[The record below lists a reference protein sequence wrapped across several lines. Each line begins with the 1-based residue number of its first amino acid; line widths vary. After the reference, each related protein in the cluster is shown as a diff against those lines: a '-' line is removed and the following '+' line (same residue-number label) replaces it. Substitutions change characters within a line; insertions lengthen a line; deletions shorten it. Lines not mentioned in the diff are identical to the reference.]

1 MNVKDSVLLQ
11 RLRFRARASKYARR
25 VDPSE
30 IRFLRRLLKPGDL
43 AIDVGAHKGG
53 YLYWFQRAVKPSGHV
68 LAFEPQ
74 RPAAEY
80 LTRLKRISGYD
91 HVEVIGSAVSDSA
104 GLKSLFSP
112 STRVS
117 TGATLVA
124 GLFPENDATYQ
135 VEAVTLDGYL
145 AGRPDLP
152 PPRYIK
158 IDVETHEL
166 EVLRGG
172 KHVLATVRP
181 VVQFEADQRV
191 YGDRPIGDIFRY
203 LGSLGLSGFFFFD
216 RELHPLAEFEVAVH
230 QPERWKATPNHP
242 GYANNFLFMD
252 AERERPILRRYG
264 IAPA

>member
-1 MNVKDSVLLQ
+1 MSVKESALFQ

-43 AIDVGAHKGG
+43 GVDVGAHKGG
-53 YLYWFQRAVKPSGHV
+53 YLYWFQRAVTPSGHV

-74 RPAAEY
+74 RAAAEY
-80 LTRLKRISGYD
+80 LAYVNRICGYR
-91 HVEVIGSAVSDSA
+91 HVEVIACAVSDSA
-104 GLKSLFSP
+104 GPRSLYLP
-112 STRVS
+112 SSRVS
-117 TGATLVA
+117 TGATLVP
-124 GLFPENDATYQ
+124 GLFPENDASRQ

-172 KHVLATVRP
+172 RHVLTTAKP
-181 VVQFEADQRV
+181 VVQFEADQHV
-191 YGDRPIGDIFRY
+191 YGDRPISEIFQY
-203 LGSLGLSGFFFFD
+203 LISLGLDGFFYFD
-216 RELHPLAEFEVAVH
+216 RKLHPLEGFDVAIH
-230 QPERWKATPNHP
+230 QPEGLKTNPNHRR
-242 GYANNFLFMD
+242 YANNFLFMD

-264 IAPA
+264 IASA

>member
-1 MNVKDSVLLQ
+1 MSIKDSALFQ
-11 RLRFRARASKYARR
+11 RLRLRVRASKYARR

-43 AIDVGAHKGG
+43 SIDVGAHKGG
-53 YLYWFQRAVKPSGHV
+53 YLYWFQKAVTPSGHV

-74 RPAAEY
+74 RAAAEY
-80 LTRLKRISGYD
+80 LSTVKRVCGYE
-91 HVEVIGSAVSDSA
+91 HVEVITCAVSDSA
-104 GLKSLFSP
+104 GVRSLFSP

-145 AGRPDLP
+145 AKRTDLP

-172 KHVLATVRP
+172 EHVLKTARP

-191 YGDRPIGDIFRY
+191 YGDRPIGEIFRY
-203 LGSLGLSGFFFFD
+203 LGALGLSGFFFFD
-216 RELHPLAEFEVAVH
+216 RALHPIEAFDVATH
-230 QPERWKATPNHP
+230 QPERWKATPNNP

-252 AERERPILRRYG
+252 AERERFILRRYG
-264 IAPA
+264 IASA